1 MLPRFGL
8 QLEMPYG
15 MEYIRYFGRGECE
28 SYIDKRLASKLGVYS
43 TTATENFEHYVRPQE
58 NSAHA
63 DTRWLTLATAAGHG
77 IVVSMRKDPV
87 SFNCCRFTPEQ
98 LAATRHDYELKPLRG
113 TVLNVDLRH
122 TGIGSNSCGPQLAK
136 QFRFEDKEFE
146 FSFVLTP
153 CFVNDVDPFNM

>member
-1 MLPRFGL
+1 
-8 QLEMPYG
+8 
-15 MEYIRYFGRGECE
+15 
-28 SYIDKRLASKLGVYS
+28 
-43 TTATENFEHYVRPQE
+43 
-58 NSAHA
+58 
-63 DTRWLTLATAAGHG
+63 
-77 IVVSMRKDPV
+77 MRKDPV